1 MRVDPS
7 YITNL
12 VGSLDQAQSNEQQLS
27 SELSS
32 GVSITSLSQNPVGA
46 GQNVLLLNQIQQDD
60 SFTASSNL
68 VTGQLQVADSAL
80 GSVVS
85 ELTQAVS
92 LATSANNGTMSASDV
107 KSIGSQI
114 SGILDEVQS
123 LANTSYQG
131 QYIFAGGQTGTAPFS
146 TSTASSPAVTTYSGD
161 EDVNYLELPNGQK
174 IQLNVPGDQVF
185 LGGGTNSVFGAL
197 NALVA
202 DYSSG
207 TVNTS
212 QAVSDTE
219 ALGTALNYVSQQRVT
234 VDNSITQLSAAS
246 SAVTNEK
253 TQLTT
258 AQTDLMQADIPT
270 VSTQLSLAET
280 QQTALEDVIAQ
291 LESTSNNLFC
301 QAAAVNR
308 GLRRILYTECERASL
323 VRSTAIS
330 LECDARA
337 PVCAVAQPLFALAR
351 RDLFRPARRNADR
364 QKHSWFCLGFA
375 RGTPALSRLDGRD
388 AARSTQASIKRSVP
402 NPR

>member
-32 GVSITSLSQNPVGA
+32 GTSITSLSKDPVGA

-60 SFTASSNL
+60 SFTQSSNQ

-85 ELTQAVS
+85 ELTQAVT
-92 LATSANNGTMSASDV
+92 LATSANNGTMNASDV
-107 KSIGSQI
+107 KSIGNQI

-131 QYIFAGGQTGTAPFS
+131 QYVFAGGQTSAAPFS
-146 TSTASSPAVTTYSGD
+146 TSAASSPGVTKYSGD
-161 EDVNYLELPNGQK
+161 EDVNYLGLPNGQK
-174 IQLNVPGDQVF
+174 IQLNVPGGQIF
-185 LGGGTNSVFGAL
+185 LGSGSNSVFGAL

-219 ALGTALNYVSQQRVT
+219 ALGTALNHVSQQRVT
-234 VDNSITQLSAAS
+234 IDNSVTQLSAAS

-270 VSTQLSLAET
+270 VSTQLALAET

-291 LESTSNNLFC
+291 LESTSNNLFSKL
-301 QAAAVNR
+301 Q
-308 GLRRILYTECERASL
+308 
-323 VRSTAIS
+323 
-330 LECDARA
+330 
-337 PVCAVAQPLFALAR
+337 
-351 RDLFRPARRNADR
+351 
-364 QKHSWFCLGFA
+364 
-375 RGTPALSRLDGRD
+375 
-388 AARSTQASIKRSVP
+388 
-402 NPR
+402 

>member
-1 MRVDPS
+1 MRVDPN

-12 VGSLDQAQSNEQQLS
+12 VNSLDQTQSSEQQLS

-46 GQNVLLLNQIQQDD
+46 GENVLLLSQIQQDD
-60 SFTASSNL
+60 SFTQSSNM

-85 ELTQAVS
+85 ELTQAIS

-107 KSIGSQI
+107 ESVGNQI
-114 SGILDEVQS
+114 SGILDEVES

-131 QYIFAGGQTGTAPFS
+131 QYIFGGGQTSTAPFS
-146 TSTASSPAVTTYSGD
+146 TSTGTSPATTTCSGD
-161 EDVNYLELPNGQK
+161 EDINYIELPNGQK
-174 IQLNVPGDQVF
+174 VQLNVPGDQIF
-185 LGGGTNSVFGAL
+185 LGSGTNSVFGAL

-219 ALGTALNYVSQQRVT
+219 ALSSALNYVSQQRVT
-234 VDNSITQLSAAS
+234 IDNSINQISAAS
-246 SAVTNEK
+246 GAVTNEQ

-258 AQTDLMQADIPT
+258 AQTNLMQADIPT

-291 LESTSNNLFC
+291 LDSPSNNLFSK
-301 QAAAVNR
+301 
-308 GLRRILYTECERASL
+308 L
-323 VRSTAIS
+323 
-330 LECDARA
+330 
-337 PVCAVAQPLFALAR
+337 
-351 RDLFRPARRNADR
+351 PA
-364 QKHSWFCLGFA
+364 
-375 RGTPALSRLDGRD
+375 
-388 AARSTQASIKRSVP
+388 
-402 NPR
+402 